1 MIKDPRAWPSYS
13 TELAELISIQER
25 FQDLKI
31 VHVSKTDTEQDLHTL
46 WPKLPKPLSLSDR
59 ISILM

>member
-1 MIKDPRAWPSYS
+1 MIKDPKAWPSYS

-46 WPKLPKPLSLSDR
+46 WPKLPKPLTA
-59 ISILM
+59 